1 MVEKLVKRKE
11 RQKIGEE
18 SSSHDR
24 LVLPPIT
31 LLPEVLDEVDND
43 PNDPIDV
50 VRASNDQSDEG
61 TAGVDNDGQTG
72 SEQKTDHV
80 TSAPFITSMHREAT
94 QNQESL
100 EHLPEVSD
108 RLPEIS
114 GNVYPLPVMAE
125 MELPVQRL
133 SVPTVHTATASD
145 FRRQLSHPPDLHD
158 TSAAPPD
165 VTTDAEQ
172 TGSTHRRQR
181 RRSRIALDMSMID
194 YKKNPTFSEK
204 LTALRR
210 RVSQIETD
218 DMTSRVRDFV
228 ENQTAYERRRR
239 RQGLGRYSLDI
250 AASL

>member
-1 MVEKLVKRKE
+1 MKRKE
-11 RQKIGEE
+11 RQKLGEE

-43 PNDPIDV
+43 LSDPIDV
-50 VRASNDQSDEG
+50 VRASNNQSDEG
-61 TAGVDNDGQTG
+61 TAGVDSEGQNG

-80 TSAPFITSMHREAT
+80 TSTPFITSMHREGT
-94 QNQESL
+94 QNQEAL

-108 RLPEIS
+108 RLPELS
-114 GNVYPLPVMAE
+114 GNVYSLPVMAE
-125 MELPVQRL
+125 TELPVQRL
-133 SVPTVHTATASD
+133 SIPTVHTATASD
-145 FRRQLSHPPDLHD
+145 FRRQLSHPPDLPT
-158 TSAAPPD
+158 TSAD
-165 VTTDAEQ
+165 VVTDAEQ

-239 RQGLGRYSLDI
+239 RRQGLGRYSLDI